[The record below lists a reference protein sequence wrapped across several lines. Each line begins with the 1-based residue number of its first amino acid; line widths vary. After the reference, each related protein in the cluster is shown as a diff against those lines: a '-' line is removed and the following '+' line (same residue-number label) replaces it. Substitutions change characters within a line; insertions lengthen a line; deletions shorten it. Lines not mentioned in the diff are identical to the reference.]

1 MGEVITLVCTECKNE
16 NYITRKNKKVH
27 PDRLERKKFCPKC
40 NIATIH
46 REKKK

>member
-27 PDRLERKKFCPKC
+27 PDRLEAKKFCKKC
-40 NIATIH
+40 NTSVLH